1 MAVCFRLSAMSQL
14 GDRIRAERT
23 KRGWTQAELAK
34 RVGVTPQA
42 IQVIE
47 RGTVKKPQ
55 NLTRIAKELSVN
67 PEFLLDGKTFES
79 SMVPVVGIATAGSGE
94 IDYSTGQG
102 NLGEVEAPEM
112 STEHTV
118 ALEVRGDS
126 MGGRIEDGDT
136 VFYDDRREP
145 VTTDLLGKI
154 CVVCRENNTIA
165 VKRLM
170 PGSRPDRY
178 HLVSYNANPEIDV
191 RLIWAAKVKSIR
203 PK

>member
-1 MAVCFRLSAMSQL
+1 MRVCFRLSGMSML
-14 GDRIRAERT
+14 GDRIKIERT
-23 KRGWTQAELAK
+23 RRGWTQAELAK

-47 RGTVKKPQ
+47 RGAVKKPQ
-55 NLTRIAKELSVN
+55 NLTRIAKELGVN
-67 PEFLLDGKTFES
+67 PEFLFDGTTS
-79 SMVPVVGIATAGSGE
+79 DSAMVPVVGIATAGSGE

-102 NLGEVEAPEM
+102 SLGEVEAPEM

-154 CVVCRENNTIA
+154 CVVCREDNTIA

-170 PGSRPDRY
+170 AGSQPNRY
-178 HLVSYNANPEIDV
+178 HLISYNANPEIDV
-191 RLIWAAKVKSIR
+191 RLVWAAKVKSIR